1 MRSWL
6 AQKFSQALAVA
17 GAIGGTEIVVAT
29 VTAPTMQSADGS
41 ILLEGQVNITPGV
54 SATAATLRIRR
65 GNGITGTQ
73 VGADASQPASSA
85 VAVSVGSQVVD
96 TPGSEQASQ
105 TYSLCLLVTGGTAA
119 VTVALAS
126 LSASVT

>member
-6 AQKFSQALAVA
+6 AQKFGQALAVA
-17 GAIGGTEIVVAT
+17 GAVGGTEIVVAT
-29 VTAPTMQSADGS
+29 VNCPTMQSPDGS
-41 ILLEGQVNITPGV
+41 ILLEGQINLTPGAA
-54 SATAATLRIRR
+54 ATNATLRVRR

-73 VGADASQPASSA
+73 VGADATVAASSGVA
-85 VAVSVGSQVVD
+85 VAIGNQVVD

>member
-17 GAIGGTEIVVAT
+17 GAVGGTEIVVAT
-29 VTAPTMQSADGS
+29 VTAPTMQSPDGA

-54 SATAATLRIRR
+54 AATAATLRIRR

-119 VTVALAS
+119 VTVGLAS